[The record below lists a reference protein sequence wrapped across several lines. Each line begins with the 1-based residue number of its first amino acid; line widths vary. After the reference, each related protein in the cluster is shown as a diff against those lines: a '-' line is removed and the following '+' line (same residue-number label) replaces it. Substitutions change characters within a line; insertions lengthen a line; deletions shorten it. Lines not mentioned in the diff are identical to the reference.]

1 MQLIEIAQNKKEEI
15 NKYFSMVFRYSIT
28 NFVNHNLESQKFTFY
43 QNTLTTQNKII
54 KQKQKQ
60 KKKIPKMP

>member
-1 MQLIEIAQNKKEEI
+1 MQLIEIAQNENEEI

-43 QNTLTTQNKII
+43 QNTLTTQNKIM
-54 KQKQKQ
+54 KQK
-60 KKKIPKMP
+60 